1 MGACLLQVVHRSL
14 LLQPERVPL
23 RLRLHLRLRLR
34 LRLRLSHLRHTS
46 VECITRA
53 AVLHR
58 ELKLTLITRLRGHAI
73 I

>member
-23 RLRLHLRLRLR
+23 RLRLRLHLR